1 MEPENAPLEKEKHL
15 PTTNSW
21 IPAAGF
27 RVCHLVYQ
35 LRMQPEPEPL
45 EALPV
50 SEVTVGAKVVTG
62 TPVEEGEGDGSTPV
76 LISVEPPAG
85 SSRTASDICCV
96 VDVSGSMSNDALL
109 QGEDGSMSTS
119 HGLSVLDIVKHALR
133 TIIANLND
141 SDRLACVSYSNSAR
155 EIFPLMSME
164 PNGRTLSEGKL
175 DELQADG
182 MTNLWD
188 GLQTGL
194 QVLKNGQDAGGGGG
208 GRMQHILLFTD
219 GMPNINPPRGILPM
233 LKRLKEKSEGGIL
246 PCTISTFGFGYE
258 LDSAL
263 LSDLAMEGFGT
274 YAFIPDAGFVGTV
287 FVNAMSNLLATMARD
302 VRVTLKSTSRMAV
315 LGGHQTSQTEVMV
328 NLGTLQFGQTRD
340 LVVMLE
346 GPGEVE
352 AVLEYCTPTGP
363 FRSTV
368 AQGGGSMPLRVEAQR
383 LRLKAVDS
391 IQEAMTAL
399 KLTAM
404 DRASGKALPL
414 EAADRIIKA
423 MVQEIRGSPAQ
434 DAEAMKG
441 LLEDLEG
448 QVTEALS
455 REDWYKKWGMH
466 YLPSLMFAHRTQQC
480 NNFKDAGVQAY
491 GGDLFQSLRDK
502 ADDIFLSL
510 PAPQPTA
517 RARPT
522 EIQHRSV
529 PVSRPVA
536 APISMAAFYDASGG

>member
-1 MEPENAPLEKEKHL
+1 
-15 PTTNSW
+15 
-21 IPAAGF
+21 
-27 RVCHLVYQ
+27 
-35 LRMQPEPEPL
+35 MQPEPEPP
-45 EALPV
+45 EPPAP
-50 SEVTVGAKVVTG
+50 VGASVLTR
-62 TPVEEGEGDGSTPV
+62 TPPTTTGDGGGGHV

-85 SSRTASDICCV
+85 SERTAVDICCV

-155 EIFPLMSME
+155 EIFPLTSMD

-194 QVLKNGQDAGGGGG
+194 QLLKNGQDAGGG

-233 LKRLKEKSEGGIL
+233 LKRLKDKSEGGIL

-263 LSDLAMEGFGT
+263 LSDLAKEGFGT

-287 FVNAMSNLLATMARD
+287 FVNAMSNLLSTMARD
-302 VRVTLKSTSRMAV
+302 VRVTLRSTSRMA
-315 LGGHQTSQTEVMV
+315 LLTGHGQTGETEVMV
-328 NLGTLQFGQTRD
+328 NLGTLQFGQTKD
-340 LVVMLE
+340 LVVMLD

-352 AVLEYCTPTGP
+352 AVVQYCTPTGP
-363 FRSTV
+363 RSTV
-368 AQGGGSMPLRVEAQR
+368 AQGKADPLRVEAQR

-391 IQEAMTAL
+391 IQQAMNAL

-404 DRASGKALPL
+404 DRANGRALPL
-414 EAADRIIKA
+414 EAADSIIKA
-423 MVQEIRGSPAQ
+423 MVAEIRGSPAR
-434 DAEAMKG
+434 DLEAMKG

-466 YLPSLMFAHRTQQC
+466 YLPSLMFAHLTQQC

-491 GGDLFQSLRDK
+491 GGDLFQSIRDK

-522 EIQHRSV
+522 EVRHTTV
-529 PVSRPVA
+529 TRPVA

>member
-1 MEPENAPLEKEKHL
+1 M
-15 PTTNSW
+15 
-21 IPAAGF
+21 
-27 RVCHLVYQ
+27 
-35 LRMQPEPEPL
+35 
-45 EALPV
+45 
-50 SEVTVGAKVVTG
+50 
-62 TPVEEGEGDGSTPV
+62 D
-76 LISVEPPAG
+76 
-85 SSRTASDICCV
+85 
-96 VDVSGSMSNDALL
+96 
-109 QGEDGSMSTS
+109 
-119 HGLSVLDIVKHALR
+119 
-133 TIIANLND
+133 
-141 SDRLACVSYSNSAR
+141 
-155 EIFPLMSME
+155 
-164 PNGRTLSEGKL
+164 PNGRTRSEGKL

-194 QVLKNGQDAGGGGG
+194 QLLKNGQDAGGG

-233 LKRLKEKSEGGIL
+233 LKRLKDKSEGGIL

-287 FVNAMSNLLATMARD
+287 FVNAMSNLLSTMARD
-302 VRVTLKSTSRMAV
+302 VRVTLRSSSRMAV
-315 LGGHQTSQTEVMV
+315 LTGHQTGETEVMV
-328 NLGTLQFGQTRD
+328 NLGTLQFGQTKD
-340 LVVMLE
+340 LVVMLD

-352 AVLEYCTPTGP
+352 AVVQYCTPTGP
-363 FRSTV
+363 RSTV
-368 AQGGGSMPLRVEAQR
+368 AQGKADPLRVEAQR

-391 IQEAMTAL
+391 IQQAMNSL

-404 DRASGKALPL
+404 DRANGRALPL
-414 EAADRIIKA
+414 EAADMIIKA
-423 MVQEIRGSPAQ
+423 MVAEIRGSPAG

-466 YLPSLMFAHRTQQC
+466 YLPSLMFAHLTQQC

-491 GGDLFQSLRDK
+491 GGDLFLSIRDK

-522 EIQHRSV
+522 EVRHTTV
-529 PVSRPVA
+529 TRPVA
-536 APISMAAFYDASGG
+536 APISMAAFYDASGGWVWFASVPLMRQVAQWVLHAIRLHRIGGENDVSRDSWVMSYVWQAKHDPYIEQPNYRILKQCSQGHEPYDMIITQRRDGFFSCGWYMLVLSLA